1 MNKRL
6 EYSSLIKKLISC
18 ESREQLSDTIKE
30 INEFNK
36 EYSITSRSEEFKKFE
51 IVIGIMRVK
60 LKRKYDIAEN
70 QLRGQKQNNKTSLKI
85 IITESQYKI
94 LEMNTSIKRRLKGV
108 QIFLDKL
115 IFLEMALVL
124 DQLSINRQD

>member
-1 MNKRL
+1 MNKRQ
-6 EYSSLIKKLISC
+6 EYTSLIKKLVSC

-60 LKRKYDIAEN
+60 LKRNHD
-70 QLRGQKQNNKTSLKI
+70 
-85 IITESQYKI
+85 ITESKTYIVSESQFKFI
-94 LEMNTSIKRRLKGV
+94 MESNWELKT
-108 QIFLDKL
+108 K
-115 IFLEMALVL
+115 
-124 DQLSINRQD
+124 